1 MGLLCEYMYTYI
13 AILCVIFQL
22 SQSRNIKND
31 ETLIFKTDMIT
42 KRIKTLEERLLHT
55 ISEGE
60 RECDQ
65 VRNREKQ
72 IEERWIQELRSGGN
86 VRYIQGREDM
96 GWYKSCV
103 ELVNSRFLLTDF
115 IVSHISL
122 IDVYST
128 LLVIILHMNIHK
140 YM

>member
-1 MGLLCEYMYTYI
+1 MYI

-31 ETLIFKTDMIT
+31 ETLLFKTDMIT

-103 ELVNSRFLLTDF
+103 ELVNSRFLLSDF

-122 IDVYST
+122 IDVY
-128 LLVIILHMNIHK
+128 
-140 YM
+140 

>member
-1 MGLLCEYMYTYI
+1 MYTYI

-31 ETLIFKTDMIT
+31 ETLLFKTDMIT

-86 VRYIQGREDM
+86 VRYIQGREVM

-128 LLVIILHMNIHK
+128 LLVIILHMNIHE

>member
-42 KRIKTLEERLLHT
+42 KWIKTLEERLLHT
-55 ISEGE
+55 ISKGV

-72 IEERWIQELRSGGN
+72 IEERWIQELQSGGN

>member
-42 KRIKTLEERLLHT
+42 KWIKTLEERLLHT
-55 ISEGE
+55 ISEGV

-72 IEERWIQELRSGGN
+72 IEERWIQELQSGGN